1 MSGGIEALELKE
13 DDIKLMVAAKYVYD
27 RNDEG
32 NHIIHLGKTWEKLLL
47 AARAICAIENPADV
61 VIIGGQPTCQRG
73 ALKFAHYTG
82 TTSVPGRFTPGAFTN
97 QIQSGFK
104 EPRLLIVCDPKADHQ
119 PVREASAVNIPVIA
133 FCNTDSPLQCV
144 DIAIPCNNDKYSIA
158 LMLWMLAREVRR
170 MRGLDPRSQPWEVM
184 MDLFLVRE
192 HVDEAPED
200 AEGEAQEAP
209 FEQGA
214 ADAAEAE
221 AAEWDA
227 EASLPVA
234 GMPELGV
241 GGAGGTWTAY
251 DVPLEPF
258 VLLRTIGRYC
268 LKLRS
273 RFVRRCR
280 DTIVVTPCYWRSGR
294 WDWIGCPCRDVA
306 DLHSYVGWNLGS
318 QSFTV
323 LDVA

>member
-13 DDIKLMVAAKYVYD
+13 DDIKLMIAAKVHLGSTNVNYQMQQYVYD

-32 NHIIHLGKTWEKLLL
+32 NHIIHLNKTWEKLLL

-144 DIAIPCNNDKYSIA
+144 DIAIPCNNDVGQ
-158 LMLWMLAREVRR
+158 LACACYLRCYLEI
-170 MRGLDPRSQPWEVM
+170 LYC
-184 MDLFLVRE
+184 
-192 HVDEAPED
+192 
-200 AEGEAQEAP
+200 
-209 FEQGA
+209 
-214 ADAAEAE
+214 ADAV
-221 AAEWDA
+221 D
-227 EASLPVA
+227 
-234 GMPELGV
+234 V
-241 GGAGGTWTAY
+241 G
-251 DVPLEPF
+251 
-258 VLLRTIGRYC
+258 
-268 LKLRS
+268 S
-273 RFVRRCR
+273 
-280 DTIVVTPCYWRSGR
+280 
-294 WDWIGCPCRDVA
+294 
-306 DLHSYVGWNLGS
+306 
-318 QSFTV
+318 
-323 LDVA
+323 